1 MLQGRELENGELE
14 SKAVQVF
21 KVVAIV
27 HYKVNSISV
36 GKDGKTQVQM
46 RRHYAHLAPE
56 QRSLADHWWHVRSRS
71 SLEVRGRSKELK
83 GLGGLS

>member
-1 MLQGRELENGELE
+1 MLTSLKGTRILL
-14 SKAVQVF
+14 
-21 KVVAIV
+21 
-27 HYKVNSISV
+27 V
-36 GKDGKTQVQM
+36 G
-46 RRHYAHLAPE
+46 PE